1 MRKAR
6 SISETTMRAESK
18 GNDFCESVILTV
30 QFIRFLVVISLIM
43 NFSFSQ
49 PRQRARD
56 ESVEHL
62 HALSFSGRR
71 NERKEKDSLVHIDF
85 SAAIHCSFLLWFT
98 LSTLSADRR
107 PLRIQTLR
115 NGWDM
120 NGVRIGRNI
129 IRLSTKQTGYSK
141 LRRIS
146 QQFAW
151 RMASDVAE
159 VSRCGL
165 NMDWSDKGI
174 VLEMVRWTR
183 EKWSKWEDKDENQR
197 SVCLKTMYI
206 VFGSKQNKIPI

>member
-1 MRKAR
+1 M
-6 SISETTMRAESK
+6 
-18 GNDFCESVILTV
+18 
-30 QFIRFLVVISLIM
+30 ISLIM
-43 NFSFSQ
+43 NFSFFSQ
-49 PRQRARD
+49 DSERD
-56 ESVEHL
+56 EPVEHL

-71 NERKEKDSLVHIDF
+71 NERKERDSLVHIDF

-129 IRLSTKQTGYSK
+129 IRLSTKQTGYSE
-141 LRRIS
+141 LRWIS

-151 RMASDVAE
+151 RMVSDVAE

-165 NMDWSDKGI
+165 NMDWSDKRI
-174 VLEMVRWTR
+174 VVETVARWTDGKR
-183 EKWSKWEDKDENQR
+183 DRVEEPRQYVQR
-197 SVCLKTMYI
+197 FVCSGNINYLA
-206 VFGSKQNKIPI
+206 S